1 MVIFI
6 YFSYF
11 DMKIWIVW
19 LPNVWKSTLFNALTK
34 SYAAPAENFPFCTIE
49 PNVGIVDVKDPR
61 VIALSEMSNSQKI
74 VYAHTEFVDIAW
86 LVKWASKWEWL
97 WNKFLSHIREVD
109 AIVQVLRYFKDNDVV
124 HVEWGVDPE
133 RDREI
138 INTELIFAD
147 LEQIEKVLPTLQKR
161 AKVPQN
167 KDDKKVAD
175 VLEKIQKVLL
185 DWKLANTIRDE
196 LSEDDFKLIK
206 SYNFL
211 TLKPFIYALNIS
223 QEDIQNSESLKKDFE
238 AKFNA
243 PVAIVCV
250 KLEAEMMSFTNE
262 ERDEFLQELL
272 EIQPGSK
279 IPTLDDLISLA
290 FNQLGLMYYFTP
302 WEKETKAW
310 TIPQWST
317 APQAAWA
324 IHSDFERWFIKAEV
338 INTNILLETW
348 SWAKAREK
356 WLLRLEGKDYIVQ
369 DWDVMIFKFNV

>member
-1 MVIFI
+1 MVFFIF
-6 YFSYF
+6 F
-11 DMKIWIVW
+11 DFGMKIWIVW

-34 SYAAPAENFPFCTIE
+34 TYAAPAENFPFCTIE

-61 VIALSEMSNSQKI
+61 VVALAEMSNSQKI
-74 VYAHTEFVDIAW
+74 VYAHTEFVDIAG

-109 AIVQVLRYFKDNDVV
+109 AIVQVLRYFKDSDVV
-124 HVEWGVDPE
+124 HVEWWIDPD

-147 LEQIEKVLPTLQKR
+147 LEQVERVLPTLQKR

-167 KDDKKVAD
+167 KEDKKIAEA
-175 VLEKIQKVLL
+175 LEKIQKVLL
-185 DWKLANTIRDE
+185 EGKLANTIKDE
-196 LSEDDFKLIK
+196 LSEEDLKLIK

-211 TLKPFIYALNIS
+211 TLKPFVYALNIS
-223 QEDIQNSESLKKDFE
+223 QEDIPNSATLKKEFE
-238 AKFNA
+238 QKFNA

-262 ERDEFLQELL
+262 EREEFLQELL
-272 EIQPGSK
+272 EIQADTK

-290 FNQLGLMYYFTP
+290 FNQLWLMYYFTT

-310 TIPQWST
+310 TIPQEST

-324 IHSDFERWFIKAEV
+324 IHSDFERGFIKAEV
-338 INTNILLETW
+338 INTDKLLEIGSW
-348 SWAKAREK
+348 SKAREK
-356 WLLRLEGKDYIVQ
+356 WLLRLEWKDYIVQ
-369 DWDVMIFKFNV
+369 DGDVMIFKFNV

>member
-1 MVIFI
+1 
-6 YFSYF
+6 
-11 DMKIWIVW
+11 MKIWIVW

-109 AIVQVLRYFKDNDVV
+109 AIVQVLRYFKDTDVV
-124 HVEWGVDPE
+124 HVEWGIDPD

-147 LEQIEKVLPTLQKR
+147 LEQVERVLPTLQKR

-167 KDDKKVAD
+167 KEDKKVAE

-185 DWKLANTIRDE
+185 EGKLANTIRDE
-196 LSEDDFKLIK
+196 LSDDDLKLIK

-211 TLKPFIYALNIS
+211 TLKPFVYALNIS
-223 QEDIQNSESLKKDFE
+223 QEDIKNSEALKNEFE
-238 AKFNA
+238 KKFNA

-250 KLEAEMMSFTNE
+250 KLESEMMNFTNE
-262 ERDEFLQELL
+262 EREEFLQELL
-272 EIQPGSK
+272 EIQPDTR

-290 FNQLGLMYYFTP
+290 FNQLGLMYYFTTG
-302 WEKETKAW
+302 EKETKAW
-310 TIPQWST
+310 AIPQGST
-317 APQAAWA
+317 APQAAGA
-324 IHSDFERWFIKAEV
+324 IHSDFERGFIKAEV
-338 INTNILLETW
+338 INTDVLLETG
-348 SWAKAREK
+348 SWTKAREK
-356 WLLRLEGKDYIVQ
+356 WLLRLEWKDYIVQ

>member
-1 MVIFI
+1 
-6 YFSYF
+6 
-11 DMKIWIVW
+11 MKIWIVW

-74 VYAHTEFVDIAW
+74 VYAHTEFVDIAG

-97 WNKFLSHIREVD
+97 GNKFLSHIREVD
-109 AIVQVLRYFKDNDVV
+109 AIVQVLRYFKDSDVV
-124 HVEWGVDPE
+124 HVEWNIDPD
-133 RDREI
+133 RDRAI

-147 LEQIEKVLPTLQKR
+147 LEQVERVLPTLQKR

-167 KDDKKVAD
+167 KDDKKVAE

-185 DWKLANTIRDE
+185 EGQLANTIRDE
-196 LSEDDFKLIK
+196 LSEDDLRLIK

-211 TLKPFIYALNIS
+211 TLKPFIYAINIS
-223 QEDIQNSESLKKDFE
+223 QEDIPNSDVLKKDFE

-250 KLEAEMMSFTNE
+250 KLESEMMNFSNE
-262 ERDEFLQELL
+262 EREEFLQELL
-272 EIQPGSK
+272 DIQSNIK
-279 IPTLDDLISLA
+279 IPTLDDLIALA
-290 FNQLGLMYYFTP
+290 FNQLGLMYYFTT

-324 IHSDFERWFIKAEV
+324 IHSDFERGFIKAEV
-338 INTNILLETW
+338 INTDKLLEIG

-369 DWDVMIFKFNV
+369 DGDVMIFKFNV

>member
-1 MVIFI
+1 
-6 YFSYF
+6 
-11 DMKIWIVW
+11 MKIWIVW

-74 VYAHTEFVDIAW
+74 VYAHTEFVDIAG

-109 AIVQVLRYFKDNDVV
+109 AIVQVLRYFKDTDVV
-124 HVEWGVDPE
+124 HVEWGIDPD

-147 LEQIEKVLPTLQKR
+147 LEQVERVLPTLQKR

-167 KDDKKVAD
+167 KEDKKVAE

-185 DWKLANTIRDE
+185 EGKLANTIRDE
-196 LSEDDFKLIK
+196 LSEDDLKLIK

-211 TLKPFIYALNIS
+211 TLKPFVYALNIS
-223 QEDIQNSESLKKDFE
+223 QDDIKNSEALKNEFE
-238 AKFNA
+238 KKFNA

-250 KLEAEMMSFTNE
+250 KLESEMMNFTNE
-262 ERDEFLQELL
+262 EREEFLQELL
-272 EIQPGSK
+272 EIQPDTR

-290 FNQLGLMYYFTP
+290 FNQLGLMYYFTTG
-302 WEKETKAW
+302 EKETKAW
-310 TIPQWST
+310 TIPQGST
-317 APQAAWA
+317 APQAAGA
-324 IHSDFERWFIKAEV
+324 IHSDFERGFIKAEV
-338 INTNILLETW
+338 INTDVLLETG
-348 SWAKAREK
+348 SWTKAREK
-356 WLLRLEGKDYIVQ
+356 WLLRLEWKDYIVQ
-369 DWDVMIFKFNV
+369 DWDVMIFKFYV

>member
-1 MVIFI
+1 
-6 YFSYF
+6 
-11 DMKIWIVW
+11 MKIWIVW

-74 VYAHTEFVDIAW
+74 VYAHTEFVDIAG

-97 WNKFLSHIREVD
+97 GNKFLSHIREVD
-109 AIVQVLRYFKDNDVV
+109 AIVQVLRYFKDSDVV
-124 HVEWGVDPE
+124 HVEWGIDPD

-147 LEQIEKVLPTLQKR
+147 LEQVERVLPTLQKR

-167 KDDKKVAD
+167 KDDKKVAE

-185 DWKLANTIRDE
+185 EGQLANTIRDE
-196 LSEDDFKLIK
+196 LSEDDLRLIK

-211 TLKPFIYALNIS
+211 TLKPFIYAINIS
-223 QEDIQNSESLKKDFE
+223 QEDIPNSDVLKKDFE

-250 KLEAEMMSFTNE
+250 KLESEMMNFSNE
-262 ERDEFLQELL
+262 EREEFLQELL
-272 EIQPGSK
+272 DIQSNIK
-279 IPTLDDLISLA
+279 IPTLDDLIALA
-290 FNQLGLMYYFTP
+290 FNQLGLMYYFTT

-324 IHSDFERWFIKAEV
+324 IHSDFERGFIKAEV
-338 INTNILLETW
+338 INTDKLLEIG

-369 DWDVMIFKFNV
+369 DGDVMIFKFNV